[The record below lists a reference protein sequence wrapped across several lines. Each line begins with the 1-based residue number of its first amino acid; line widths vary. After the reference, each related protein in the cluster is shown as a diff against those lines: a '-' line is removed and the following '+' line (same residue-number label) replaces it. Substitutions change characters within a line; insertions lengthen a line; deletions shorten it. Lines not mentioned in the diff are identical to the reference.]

1 VEKLVKEIIMGIKED
16 AIQEAKDA
24 KMRAAA
30 DKAYNKAMPE
40 PDTTTGDFDS
50 YRKQKQDEISGRKA
64 AIAAADAAKSER
76 LAKAQYDRSVRDY
89 ERELALDPADKN
101 PIGYNLRKFGDTVG
115 DKMRGAGEFLGINN
129 MTSMDDKAQM
139 KARQDVKGYKK
150 GGMTKKMASGG
161 KVSSASSR
169 ADGCATKGKT
179 KGTMV
184 TMKYGGKC

>member
-1 VEKLVKEIIMGIKED
+1 MGIKED

-24 KMRAAA
+24 KMRVMAE
-30 DKAYNKAMPE
+30 KAYNKAMPE
-40 PDTTTGDFDS
+40 PDTTTGDFDN
-50 YRKQKQDEISGRKA
+50 YRKQKQGEISGRKA
-64 AIAAADAAKSER
+64 ANAAADAAKSDR

-115 DKMRGAGEFLGINN
+115 DKMRGAGEFFGINN

-161 KVSSASSR
+161 KVSSASRR
-169 ADGCATKGKT
+169 ADGIATKGKT
-179 KGTMV
+179 RGTMIA
-184 TMKYGGKC
+184 MCGGGMYKGKK

>member
-1 VEKLVKEIIMGIKED
+1 MPKAKQIED
-16 AIQEAKDA
+16 MSDA
-24 KMRAAA
+24 ELSRLSG
-30 DKAYNKAMPE
+30 KAYDAAMPQ
-40 PDTTTGDFDS
+40 PDTTFGGFDD
-50 YRKQKQDEISGRKA
+50 YRKQKQSEIAGRKA
-64 AIAAADAAKSER
+64 VNAAADADKSNR

-115 DKMRGAGEFLGINN
+115 DKMRGAGEFFGINN

-161 KVSSASSR
+161 KVSSASRR
-169 ADGCATKGKT
+169 ADGIATKGKT
-179 KGTMV
+179 RGTMIA
-184 TMKYGGKC
+184 MCGGGMYKGKK